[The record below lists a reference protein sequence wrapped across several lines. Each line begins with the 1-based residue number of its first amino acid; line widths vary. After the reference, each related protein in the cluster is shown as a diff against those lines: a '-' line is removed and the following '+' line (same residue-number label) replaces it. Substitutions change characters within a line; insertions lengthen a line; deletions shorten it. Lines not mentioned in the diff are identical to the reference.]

1 MKTRTIGAGA
11 LAAALL
17 AGTAFLAAPA
27 ANAAQVIASDQAG
40 VVVAQDQT
48 SMLRAAPSAPRAV
61 TVTAE
66 PGSLVTI
73 NAKGAKARTAK
84 ANKDGQATFA
94 KLKAGKTYTVSA
106 DGQDVVVVPVIN
118 VGKASD
124 LTVMTTNK
132 VDTVDLTWQHKA
144 TKTRGGNDI
153 TYIVTAT
160 PADGSEPISIETS
173 ELQAE
178 LTGLDPTVLYSFSV
192 TPHNAIGDGKASVAR
207 MTRSLVDVTGLPLPV
222 AQENADDDAP
232 APTTPKPTPA
242 PAPKPGPAPAPKP
255 STRTIWV
262 CPSGYNEV
270 GGVCTQT
277 QDYTFHDEK
286 QTQDYTYTTDRRLEP
301 CSGSDCPGSEYKDF
315 GTDWSGTG
323 CPNGGTLHDG
333 KCLGWTTGQKWV
345 TYQVKDAPP
354 MGWYDD
360 GSQYAHDVQVK
371 DATPAG
377 WSDNG
382 SQWIRTTA
390 KVEKVVP
397 A

>member
-160 PADGSEPISIETS
+160 PADGSEPISVETS